1 MTHAPAPTPA
11 APTPAAPD
19 PAVDGPG
26 YGTLSIAS
34 MLAETARR
42 FPERPALYFLG
53 QATTYGDLWDQTR
66 AYAGA
71 LAARGIG
78 PGSRVAMIVPNV
90 PDFARVYYA
99 TLALGAVVVPVHLLF
114 RTDEIEFVL
123 RDAGVDVV
131 VVAAPM
137 LAEAAPAAA
146 RAGVPLLTVLLP
158 QDAARGLAE
167 RGTPVARLEDEAAG
181 ATPIERHAGV
191 NPLAAATILYT
202 SGTTGTPKGAV
213 GSHLAMV
220 EQVHCSL
227 IDSFDLRPDDVVY
240 GGLPFFHS
248 FGQMAVLNMA
258 FRRGASIVL
267 LPRFDP
273 DEALELL
280 VAHGATVF
288 TAVPTNFAGLVEAA
302 RRTAARPPL
311 RFAVSGG
318 AALPVALLEAF
329 EEAFGAQVHEG
340 YGLTETSPSCTFNV
354 TSEPIR
360 PGTVGRPM
368 WGVDVAVAVADVED
382 RVELLP
388 VPASGSAAGLA
399 AGSAPGSATGEQS
412 ELGEIVVRGHNLM
425 KGYLGRPDASAAAVV
440 DGWFR
445 TGDLGTVD
453 ADGIVTIVDRKKDMI
468 IRSGYNVYPTEV
480 EAVLARYPG
489 VALAAVFGVPDAAR
503 GQEVHAA
510 VVPADGADVD
520 PDAVVAYMREH
531 VAAYKYPRVVH
542 VSADLPLGPS
552 GKVLKRELTARHT
565 EPASAAA
572 SASAPEPT
580 SAPLPTREP

>member
-1 MTHAPAPTPA
+1 MTHAPGTR
-11 APTPAAPD
+11 PD

-34 MLAETARR
+34 ILAETARR
-42 FPERPALYFLG
+42 YPERPALYFMG
-53 QATTYGDLWDQTR
+53 QATTYGDLWAQTR

-99 TLALGAVVVPVHLLF
+99 TLALGAVVIPVHLLF
-114 RTDEIEFVL
+114 RSEEIEFVL
-123 RDAGVDVV
+123 KDAGADVV

-146 RAGVPLLTVLLP
+146 RAGVPLVTVLVP
-158 QDAARGLAE
+158 ESTARQLAGQ
-167 RGTPVARLEDEAAG
+167 GTVVARLEEEAAA
-181 ATPIERHAGV
+181 ATPIERHVGT

-258 FRRGASIVL
+258 FRRAASIIL
-267 LPRFDP
+267 LPKFDP

-288 TAVPTNFAGLVEAA
+288 TAVPTNFAGMVEAA
-302 RRTAARPPL
+302 RRSAARPPL
-311 RFAVSGG
+311 RYAVSGG

-329 EEAFGAQVHEG
+329 EEAYGAQVHEG

-360 PGTVGRPM
+360 PGTVGRSM
-368 WGVDVAVAVADVED
+368 WGVDVAVAVAEVED

-388 VPASGSAAGLA
+388 APSGEAG
-399 AGSAPGSATGEQS
+399 APGATSG
-412 ELGEIVVRGHNLM
+412 LGEIVVRGHNLM

-468 IRSGYNVYPTEV
+468 IRNGYNVYPTEV

-489 VALAAVFGVPDAAR
+489 VAMAAVFGVPDEVR

-510 VVPADGADVD
+510 VVPSYGADVD
-520 PDAVVAYMREH
+520 PDAVVAYLKEH

-552 GKVLKRELTARHT
+552 GKVLKRELT
-565 EPASAAA
+565 
-572 SASAPEPT
+572 
-580 SAPLPTREP
+580 TRYGPHP

>member
-1 MTHAPAPTPA
+1 MTHTPGVLPEPVA
-11 APTPAAPD
+11 SRAVD
-19 PAVDGPG
+19 RAVDGPG

-34 MLAETARR
+34 ILAETAGR
-42 FPERPALYFLG
+42 FPERTALYFMG
-53 QATTYGDLWDQTR
+53 QATTYGDLWGQTR

-99 TLALGAVVVPVHLLF
+99 TLALGAVVIPVHLLF
-114 RTDEIEFVL
+114 RSDEIEFVL
-123 RDAGVDVV
+123 KDAGADVV

-146 RAGVPLLTVLLP
+146 RAGVPLVTVLIP
-158 QDAARGLAE
+158 EVTARQLAE
-167 RGTPVARLEDEAAG
+167 QGTVVARLEDEAAV
-181 ATPIERHAGV
+181 ATPIERHVGT

-258 FRRGASIVL
+258 FRRAASIIL
-267 LPRFDP
+267 LPKFDP

-288 TAVPTNFAGLVEAA
+288 TAVPTNFAGMVEAA
-302 RRTAARPPL
+302 RRSAARPPL
-311 RFAVSGG
+311 RYAVSGG

-329 EEAFGAQVHEG
+329 EEAYGAQVHEG

-360 PGTVGRPM
+360 PGTVGRSM
-368 WGVDVAVAVADVED
+368 WGVDVAVAVAEVED

-388 VPASGSAAGLA
+388 APP
-399 AGSAPGSATGEQS
+399 AGSGETS

-468 IRSGYNVYPTEV
+468 IRNGYNVYPTEV

-489 VALAAVFGVPDAAR
+489 VAMAAVFGVPDEVR

-510 VVPADGADVD
+510 VVPSYGADVD
-520 PDAVVAYMREH
+520 PDAVVAYMKEH

-552 GKVLKRELTARHT
+552 GKVLKRELTARH
-565 EPASAAA
+565 
-572 SASAPEPT
+572 SAP
-580 SAPLPTREP
+580 AV

>member
-1 MTHAPAPTPA
+1 MTHAPDRR
-11 APTPAAPD
+11 PD

-34 MLAETARR
+34 ILAETARR
-42 FPERPALYFLG
+42 HPERPALYFLG

-99 TLALGAVVVPVHLLF
+99 TLALGAVVIPVHLLF

-123 RDAGVDVV
+123 TDAGADVV

-146 RAGVPLLTVLLP
+146 RAGVPMLTVLVP
-158 QDAARGLAE
+158 DAVKRQLAAQRTE
-167 RGTPVARLEDEAAG
+167 VARLEEEAAA
-181 ATPIERHAGV
+181 ATPVERHAGV
-191 NPLAAATILYT
+191 SPLAAATILYT

-258 FRRGASIVL
+258 FRRGASIIL
-267 LPRFDP
+267 LPKFDP

-288 TAVPTNFAGLVEAA
+288 TAVPTNFAGMVEAA
-302 RRTAARPPL
+302 RRSASRPPL
-311 RFAVSGG
+311 RYAVSGG
-318 AALPVALLEAF
+318 AALPVVLLEAF
-329 EEAFGAQVHEG
+329 EEAYGAQVHEG
-340 YGLTETSPSCTFNV
+340 YGLTETSPSCTFNI

-368 WGVDVAVAVADVED
+368 WGVDVAVAAAEVED

-388 VPASGSAAGLA
+388 APS
-399 AGSAPGSATGEQS
+399 AGSGETS
-412 ELGEIVVRGHNLM
+412 GLGEIVVRGHNLM

-453 ADGIVTIVDRKKDMI
+453 PDGIVTIVDRKKDMI
-468 IRSGYNVYPTEV
+468 IRNGYNVYPTEV

-489 VALAAVFGVPDAAR
+489 IAMAAVFGVPDERR

-510 VVPADGADVD
+510 VVPSYGAELD
-520 PDAVVAYMREH
+520 PDAVVAYMKEH

-552 GKVLKRELTARHT
+552 GKVLKRELTAQH
-565 EPASAAA
+565 
-572 SASAPEPT
+572 SAP
-580 SAPLPTREP
+580 AV

>member
-1 MTHAPAPTPA
+1 MTPTDVVGHPA
-11 APTPAAPD
+11 D
-19 PAVDGPG
+19 PALDGPG
-26 YGTLSIAS
+26 QGTLSIAS
-34 MLAETARR
+34 ILAETARR
-42 FPERPALYFLG
+42 HPDRTALHFMDQTIGYG
-53 QATTYGDLWDQTR
+53 QLWAQTR

-90 PDFARVYYA
+90 PDFPRVYYA

-114 RTDEIEFVL
+114 KADEIEFVL
-123 RDAGVDVV
+123 RDAAADLL
-131 VVAAPM
+131 VVAAPL
-137 LAEAAPAAA
+137 LAEGATAAA
-146 RAGVPLLTVLLP
+146 RAGVPVVTVLAP
-158 QDAARGLAE
+158 EAFAAEKGL
-167 RGTPVARLEDEAAG
+167 ARLEDEAAA
-181 ATPIERHAGV
+181 ATPIERHTGV
-191 NPLAAATILYT
+191 NPLAPATVMYT

-227 IDSFDLRPDDVVY
+227 IDSITMDAGDVIY
-240 GGLPFFHS
+240 GGLPLFHS
-248 FGQMAVLNMA
+248 FGQMAVMNIG
-258 FRRGASIVL
+258 FRVGASIIL
-267 LPRFDP
+267 LPQFDP
-273 DEALELL
+273 DVALKLL
-280 VAHGATVF
+280 VRHQATVF
-288 TAVPTNFAGLVEAA
+288 TAVPTNFAGMVEAA
-302 RRTAARPPL
+302 RRSPGRPPL

-329 EEAFGAQVHEG
+329 EEAYGAQVHEG

-368 WGVDVAVAVADVED
+368 WGVDVAVAASDVEQ

-388 VPASGSAAGLA
+388 EP
-399 AGSAPGSATGEQS
+399 APGGTS

-425 KGYLGRPDASAAAVV
+425 KGYLGRPGATAEAVV

-445 TGDLGTVD
+445 TGDLGTID
-453 ADGIVTIVDRKKDMI
+453 PDGIVTIVDRKKDMI
-468 IRSGYNVYPTEV
+468 LRNGYNVYPTEV

-489 VALAAVFGVPDAAR
+489 VSLGAVFGVPHDVH

-510 VVPADGADVD
+510 VLPGEGVRLDPAAI
-520 PDAVVAYMREH
+520 VAYLKEK

-542 VSADLPLGPS
+542 VVDELPLGPS
-552 GKVLKRELTARHT
+552 GKVLKRELVERFAG
-565 EPASAAA
+565 
-572 SASAPEPT
+572 
-580 SAPLPTREP
+580 

>member
-1 MTHAPAPTPA
+1 MTPAPA
-11 APTPAAPD
+11 AAPD

-42 FPERPALYFLG
+42 YPGRPALYFLG

-123 RDAGVDVV
+123 RDAGADVV

-158 QDAARGLAE
+158 QDAARRLADQ
-167 RGTPVARLEDEAAG
+167 GTPVGRLEDEAAA
-181 ATPIERHAGV
+181 ATPIERHASV

-288 TAVPTNFAGLVEAA
+288 TAVPTNFAGMVEAA
-302 RRTAARPPL
+302 RRSAARPPL

-329 EEAFGAQVHEG
+329 EEAYGAQVHEG

-368 WGVDVAVAVADVED
+368 WGVDVAVAVAEVED

-388 VPASGSAAGLA
+388 AP
-399 AGSAPGSATGEQS
+399 APGSAAGEQS

-453 ADGIVTIVDRKKDMI
+453 ADGIVTVVDRKKDMI
-468 IRSGYNVYPTEV
+468 IRNGYNVYPTEV

-510 VVPADGADVD
+510 VVPSSGADVD
-520 PDAVVAYMREH
+520 PDAVVAYMKEH

-542 VSADLPLGPS
+542 VSPDLPLGPS
-552 GKVLKRELTARHT
+552 GKVLKRELTARH
-565 EPASAAA
+565 
-572 SASAPEPT
+572 SAPDL
-580 SAPLPTREP
+580 AREG

>member
-1 MTHAPAPTPA
+1 MTHTPGVQPEA
-11 APTPAAPD
+11 VASRAVD
-19 PAVDGPG
+19 RAVDGPG

-34 MLAETARR
+34 ILAETAGR
-42 FPERPALYFLG
+42 FPERTALYFMG
-53 QATTYGDLWDQTR
+53 RPTTYGDLWDQTR

-78 PGSRVAMIVPNV
+78 PDSRVAMIVPNV

-99 TLALGAVVVPVHLLF
+99 TLALGAVVIPVHLLF
-114 RTDEIEFVL
+114 RSDEIEFVL
-123 RDAGVDVV
+123 KDAGADVV

-146 RAGVPLLTVLLP
+146 RAGVPLVTVLVP
-158 QDAARGLAE
+158 ESTARQLAGQ
-167 RGTPVARLEDEAAG
+167 GTVVARLEDEAAA
-181 ATPIERHAGV
+181 ATPIERHVGT

-267 LPRFDP
+267 LPKFDP

-280 VAHGATVF
+280 VAHGVTVF
-288 TAVPTNFAGLVEAA
+288 TAVPTNFAGMVEAA
-302 RRTAARPPL
+302 RRSAARPPL
-311 RFAVSGG
+311 RYAVSGG

-329 EEAFGAQVHEG
+329 EEAYGAQVHEG

-360 PGTVGRPM
+360 PGTVGRSM
-368 WGVDVAVAVADVED
+368 WGVDVAVAVAEVED

-388 VPASGSAAGLA
+388 APAAG
-399 AGSAPGSATGEQS
+399 ATS

-468 IRSGYNVYPTEV
+468 IRNGYNVYPTEV

-489 VALAAVFGVPDAAR
+489 VAMAAVFGVPDEVR

-510 VVPADGADVD
+510 VVPSYGADVD

-542 VSADLPLGPS
+542 VSPDLPLGPS
-552 GKVLKRELTARHT
+552 GKVLKRELMGRYAQSTG
-565 EPASAAA
+565 
-572 SASAPEPT
+572 
-580 SAPLPTREP
+580 